1 MAFCILI
8 MSELL
13 GQPYQHAPFVF
24 YFLLLASL
32 IYPFDTTRV
41 FREFAVLFG
50 RVLWLVFFPGTE
62 VHFLEV
68 LVGDILTSM
77 SKVFFEMGLACVAT
91 LLALSPTFF
100 RVLSPDILPT
110 LMATTPFILRIRQCL
125 VQHRGATSEK
135 SRFLISLNIL
145 KYCSSIPGLWLPLL
159 LAPHYATRQI
169 ERVLLWVLLVNSL
182 YSFLW
187 DVIMDWGLGHINLN
201 SSSSSSSGS
210 SRKGGGGER
219 SPSSRLRHWG
229 LRPTLLFGSAGSYY
243 AAIGLDLVLRLV
255 WVLKYV
261 EFDHR
266 LSYDKF
272 MLLIEGLEVLRRGV
286 WSIYRIEWECLNL
299 TGGRK
304 VEGGG
309 GGGISMVGVGGGG
322 KGGLLVGGGGGGG
335 GVGGGKGVVGHGSD
349 EDVDLERS
357 SGVDEDEDG
366 MEVTSK
372 LLSR

>member
-1 MAFCILI
+1 
-8 MSELL
+8 
-13 GQPYQHAPFVF
+13 
-24 YFLLLASL
+24 
-32 IYPFDTTRV
+32 
-41 FREFAVLFG
+41 
-50 RVLWLVFFPGTE
+50 
-62 VHFLEV
+62 
-68 LVGDILTSM
+68 
-77 SKVFFEMGLACVAT
+77 
-91 LLALSPTFF
+91 
-100 RVLSPDILPT
+100 
-110 LMATTPFILRIRQCL
+110 
-125 VQHRGATSEK
+125 
-135 SRFLISLNIL
+135 
-145 KYCSSIPGLWLPLL
+145 
-159 LAPHYATRQI
+159 
-169 ERVLLWVLLVNSL
+169 
-182 YSFLW
+182 
-187 DVIMDWGLGHINLN
+187 MDWGLGHFHLSSN
-201 SSSSSSSGS
+201 SG

-309 GGGISMVGVGGGG
+309 GISMVGVGGGG
-322 KGGLLVGGGGGGG
+322 GKGGLVGGGG
-335 GVGGGKGVVGHGSD
+335 GVGGGKGVGGHDSD

-366 MEVTSK
+366 MEMTSK
-372 LLSR
+372 LLSSR